1 MDASGKSGRI
11 APAEST
17 ASSPR
22 TASGRHQRTNASPRI
37 FQPQNEG
44 GSRNST
50 VPFAAPS
57 PPKLVEAVRLRK
69 CYGNHLAVKEVSFSI
84 EPGEILGLLGP
95 NGAGKSTTM
104 MMIAGLLPP
113 TSGSILFEGR
123 EFTNR
128 NLQQRR
134 LLGVVP
140 QEYAIYQELNAIDNL
155 LFFGRLYGLR
165 GKELKSRCDN
175 ILEQIG
181 LTEAARRQSGTYSGG
196 MKRRLNFGV
205 ALMHKP
211 KILILDEPTVGV
223 DPQSRSH
230 LMDCVR
236 TQASE
241 GVGIIY
247 ASHYMEEVQSICQR
261 VAIVDRGEVL
271 AYDSISNLLDGI
283 ASDLYLYVDRTTG
296 ITNELSELGRLGIG
310 SDGEPA
316 IIIPGELPSEHQQ
329 RDVMP
334 LRYGTGTLGV
344 DVGRSRPELSWRLQ
358 AALFKLGNLGVRV
371 LRVET
376 QQSNLERLFLQL
388 TGKRLRD

>member
-1 MDASGKSGRI
+1 LPFST
-11 APAEST
+11 ES
-17 ASSPR
+17 S
-22 TASGRHQRTNASPRI
+22 
-37 FQPQNEG
+37 QP
-44 GSRNST
+44 
-50 VPFAAPS
+50 
-57 PPKLVEAVRLRK
+57 LVEAVHLRK
-69 CYGNHLAVKEVSFSI
+69 SYGDHLAVKDVGFSLQSGEV
-84 EPGEILGLLGP
+84 LGLLGP

-104 MMIAGLLPP
+104 MMIAGLLTP

-123 EFTNR
+123 EFCGR
-128 NLQQRR
+128 DLDQRR

-165 GKELKSRCDN
+165 GQALKDRCDD

-181 LTEAARRQSGTYSGG
+181 LTDSARRPSGTYSGG

-205 ALMHKP
+205 ALMHSP

-223 DPQSRSH
+223 DPHSRSH

-236 TQASE
+236 RQANQ

-247 ASHYMEEVQSICQR
+247 ASHYMEEVQAICQR
-261 VAIVDRGEVL
+261 VAIVDHGEVL
-271 AYDSISNLLDGI
+271 AYDSISNLLEGV
-283 ASDLYLYVDRTTG
+283 ASDLYLYIDRTTG
-296 ITNELSELGRLGIG
+296 VATELGELGRLGVG

-316 IIIPGELPSEHQQ
+316 VIIPGEVAAEQQ
-329 RDVMP
+329 NRNAMP
-334 LRYGTGTLGV
+334 LRYGTGTLAV
-344 DVGRSRPELSWRLQ
+344 DTCRTAPDLSWRLQ
-358 AALFKLGNLGVRV
+358 AVLYKLGTMGIRV